1 MKPRTIIHVP
11 RRFALDEWGGTE
23 SVIYNLCRQQRA
35 AGLNPE
41 IHTSRA
47 LASTPAETWR
57 DIPIRRY
64 PYVYPFFGLSA
75 EEKHAL
81 DKKGGNLLS
90 LPLLNN
96 LAWRSDVRIYH
107 AHVTKRMGATVRTAA
122 RLRKKPFVVTL
133 HGNIFDVPKDE
144 AQSLVAAQQG
154 HFEWGRPF
162 GLLFGSRH
170 LLERADAVICVGYSE
185 YEAARQRLP
194 ADRVCHLP
202 NGVEPDNLT
211 GGDGQAARQRLGF
224 GADDFIFGCIS
235 RLDPQKNQKLLIDAW
250 IRVRQQTPN
259 ARLLLCGPATN
270 ADYATELHSLIDA
283 SGFANDV
290 RLLPPVEVESAEH
303 RDLLAALD
311 CFVLASRHEPFGI
324 VVLEA
329 WATQTPVIAS
339 AVGGLQRL
347 VTHEKT
353 GLHFPSADT
362 EALATQMNRL
372 LTEPGLAPVLAAA
385 GNAEVHAHYTWQT
398 IAAQQETIYQQAEE
412 RHRS

>member
-1 MKPRTIIHVP
+1 MNARTIIHVP

-35 AGLNPE
+35 TGWNPE

-90 LPLLNN
+90 LPLLSS
-96 LAWRSDVRIYH
+96 LARRSDVRIYH

-133 HGNIFDVPKDE
+133 HGNIFDVPQDE
-144 AQSLVAAQQG
+144 AQSLVSAQEG

-170 LLERADAVICVGYSE
+170 LLERADAVICVGHSE

-194 ADRVCHLP
+194 ADRVCYLP
-202 NGVEPDNLT
+202 NGVEPDNLS
-211 GGDGQAARQRLGF
+211 GGDRIAARQRLGF
-224 GADDFIFGCIS
+224 GPHDFIFGCIS
-235 RLDPQKNQKLLIDAW
+235 RLDPQKNQQLLIEAW
-250 IRVRQQTPN
+250 ARVRQQNPN

-270 ADYATELHSLIDA
+270 AAYADELQMQIDS
-283 SGFANDV
+283 SGYAFDV

-311 CFVLASRHEPFGI
+311 CFVLPSRHEPFGI

-339 AVGGLQRL
+339 TVGGLQRL
-347 VTHEKT
+347 VIHEKT
-353 GLHFPSADT
+353 GLHFPSGDA
-362 EALATQMNRL
+362 EALAAQMKRL
-372 LTEPGLAPVLAAA
+372 IDEPGLASSLAAA
-385 GNAEVHAHYTWQT
+385 GNAEVHAHYTWHT